1 MRKFLLGMI
10 ASMMVNTAAS
20 ASTFDS
26 NPTMIINREIT
37 GRTLKE
43 ITSAMNTLILKKNA
57 PKVVNIILDSPG
69 GSVYAGFQFIS
80 QMKTLQAKG
89 TTIVCYVPGMAAS
102 MAFHILVHCNERI
115 VLQESALLWHRARV
129 FIMMG
134 VITSPAAAELSRSLE
149 QVDIHI
155 LNDVK
160 KALKKDMSDEDIL
173 YHFNHE
179 TMHIGQALCASAP
192 SFCKARSHVP
202 GLMEALKDLG
212 ESGSGA
218 EEDSMPFQGT
228 ESLIYIY
235 QKYFTQMFG
244 GK

>member
-1 MRKFLLGMI
+1 MRKMLLGII
-10 ASMMVNTAAS
+10 ASMAVNTAAS

-43 ITSAMNTLILKKNA
+43 ITSSMNTLILKKNA

-89 TTIVCYVPGMAAS
+89 TTIVCYVPGLAAS

-134 VITSPAAAELSRSLE
+134 VMTSPAAAELSRSLE
-149 QVDIHI
+149 QIDTHI
-155 LNDVK
+155 LDDVRE
-160 KALKKDMSDEDIL
+160 ALKKDMSDEDIL
-173 YHFNHE
+173 YHFDHE
-179 TMHIGQALCASAP
+179 TLHIGQPLCASAP

-202 GLMEALKDLG
+202 GLMETLKAAG
-212 ESGSGA
+212 EVGTGA
-218 EEDSMPFQGT
+218 EEDSMPFRGT

-235 QKYFTQMFG
+235 QKYLTRMLG

>member
-1 MRKFLLGMI
+1 
-10 ASMMVNTAAS
+10 
-20 ASTFDS
+20 
-26 NPTMIINREIT
+26 
-37 GRTLKE
+37 
-43 ITSAMNTLILKKNA
+43 
-57 PKVVNIILDSPG
+57 
-69 GSVYAGFQFIS
+69 
-80 QMKTLQAKG
+80 MKTLQAKG

-129 FIMMG
+129 FIAMG
-134 VITSPAAAELSRSLE
+134 VITSPAAAEISRSLE

-160 KALKKDMSDEDIL
+160 KVLKKDMSDEDIL
-173 YHFNHE
+173 YHFEHE
-179 TMHIGQALCASAP
+179 TMHIGQALCSSAP

>member
-43 ITSAMNTLILKKNA
+43 ITSAMNTLILKQNA
-57 PKVVNIILDSPG
+57 PKVINIVLDSPG

-89 TTIVCYVPGMAAS
+89 TTIVCYVPGLAAS

-134 VITSPAAAELSRSLE
+134 VMTSPAAAELSRSLE
-149 QVDIHI
+149 QVDTHI
-155 LNDVK
+155 LNDVRE
-160 KALKKDMSDEDIL
+160 ALKKDMSDEDIL
-173 YHFNHE
+173 YHFDHE
-179 TMHIGQALCASAP
+179 TLHIGQTLCASAP
-192 SFCKARSHVP
+192 SFCKARSYVP
-202 GLMEALKDLG
+202 GLMETLKAAG
-212 ESGSGA
+212 EVGSG
-218 EEDSMPFQGT
+218 EEDSMPFRGT

-235 QKYFTQMFG
+235 QKYLTRMLG